1 MSPTPAGRQTTLAV
15 APGSNEI
22 QISEGI
28 DANSLEDA
36 FLRATSQV
44 MTGPT
49 LLDIFVQMGTT
60 QKKCTSQ
67 VPMQDY
73 VVKLEIF
80 P

>member
-1 MSPTPAGRQTTLAV
+1 MSPTPVSRQTTLVA

-22 QISEGI
+22 QITEGI
-28 DANSLEDA
+28 DANSFEDA

-67 VPMQDY
+67 VPMMDY